1 MTEASV
7 PVSVVGVLMG
17 AVDVPIVIGP
27 TPGPGR
33 GGLVV
38 KVEPGE
44 LAVVGDDTPDIGE
57 GRPVV
62 VETMPGD
69 GLDTS
74 PVLTPVARLVSVLSL
89 LEVVLSDTA
98 VSELVTDEKIGEV
111 ISEVLDSDEITTVLE
126 DGETTVLEITTVTE
140 LDGVDTTEVTDD
152 VVSTL
157 EMTKDEL
164 ELDTAGVDTT
174 VVDEATELVVVW
186 PLKPESALDTA
197 DATMLPIS
205 AVLVTDVDV
214 VAGTATM
221 SDARNVWTEVRE
233 GAPDQ
238 TMSCEAAAAVVSR
251 LCSWFM

>member
-111 ISEVLDSDEITTVLE
+111 ISEVLDSDEITIVLE

-174 VVDEATELVVVW
+174 VVDEATELVVV
-186 PLKPESALDTA
+186 
-197 DATMLPIS
+197 
-205 AVLVTDVDV
+205 
-214 VAGTATM
+214 
-221 SDARNVWTEVRE
+221 
-233 GAPDQ
+233 
-238 TMSCEAAAAVVSR
+238 
-251 LCSWFM
+251 